1 MNAGV
6 ASAAAAADPAGTPRL
21 RLGVDFHS
29 FDGIYQ
35 GSRSHL
41 LGLYRQAIVQAPD
54 IDFLFLLA
62 QPAALR
68 QAHAEFSLANV
79 TLIEMPHRPGAWRLF
94 WQLSAM
100 QRRHRL
106 DLLHVQFR
114 LPLVAS
120 GACIC
125 TLHDVLFETH
135 PQYFSRGFAALA
147 RSSARHAVRRARITL
162 TVSNYSR
169 LEIAR
174 HYPIEAQR
182 VVLTPNAVDPQRFH
196 ARGESPQDAATLAR
210 WGLSSEGYL
219 CTLGRLEP
227 RKNQAALVQ
236 AFAQLPPDTPPL
248 IMIGQRDFAYD
259 AVFRQIHALGIGN
272 RVRIL
277 EDVDDAALP
286 VLLRHARL
294 MAYPSH
300 AEGFGM
306 PVLEALASGVPVVT
320 SNTTSLPEIAGQ
332 AAWLVAPTD
341 VPALAEALRQCL
353 AEAPAARQARIAR
366 GLRHAARFS
375 WAESAANLLAAV
387 REATTI
393 RDRPSPGS
401 ESQIMYPG

>member
-1 MNAGV
+1 MKPRV
-6 ASAAAAADPAGTPRL
+6 ASSPGAAGAAGAADGTARRL
-21 RLGVDFHS
+21 RLGVDFHT

-41 LGLYRQAIVQAPD
+41 LGLYRQAVAQAPD

-62 QPAALR
+62 QPAVLR
-68 QAHAEFSLANV
+68 KVHPEFSLPNV
-79 TLIEMPHRPGAWRLF
+79 TLVEMPHRPGAWRLL
-94 WQLSAM
+94 WQLAAM

-114 LPLVAS
+114 LPMIAS
-120 GACIC
+120 GACLC

-147 RSSARHAVRRARITL
+147 RVSARHAARRATLL
-162 TVSNYSR
+162 TVSDYSR

-174 HYPIEAQR
+174 HYPIDAQR

-196 ARGESPQDAATLAR
+196 ARAEGPPHAAEAATLRR

-227 RKNQAALVQ
+227 RKNHAALVQ
-236 AFAQLPPDTPPL
+236 AFARLPPDTPPL

-259 AVFRQIHALGIGN
+259 GVFAQIQAAGIGG

-306 PVLEALASGVPVVT
+306 PVLEALASGVPVIT
-320 SNTTSLPEIAGQ
+320 SNTTSLPEIAGP

-341 VPALAEALRQCL
+341 VPALAAALRECL

-366 GLRHAARFS
+366 GLEHAARFS
-375 WAESAANLLAAV
+375 WADSAANFLTAV
-387 REATTI
+387 RGARREFFKVA
-393 RDRPSPGS
+393 
-401 ESQIMYPG
+401 

>member
-1 MNAGV
+1 VSASV
-6 ASAAAAADPAGTPRL
+6 APWAAAPRRADGNPRRL
-21 RLGVDFHS
+21 RLGVDFHT

-41 LGLYRQAIVQAPD
+41 LGLYRQAVIQAPD

-62 QPAALR
+62 QPAVLR
-68 QAHAEFSLANV
+68 NVHPEFSLPNV
-79 TLIEMPHRPGAWRLF
+79 TLVGMPHRPGAWRLL
-94 WQLSAM
+94 WQLAAM

-114 LPLVAS
+114 LPIIAS
-120 GACIC
+120 GACLC

-135 PQYFSRGFAALA
+135 PQYFGRGFAPLA
-147 RSSARHAVRRARITL
+147 RVSAQHAVRHSRITL

-174 HYPIEAQR
+174 HYPIDAER
-182 VVLTPNAVDPQRFH
+182 VVLTTNAVDPQRFH
-196 ARGESPQDAATLAR
+196 ARAAGPPDSADTATLRR
-210 WGLSSEGYL
+210 WGLSSDGYL

-227 RKNQAALVQ
+227 RKNHAVLVQ
-236 AFAQLPPDTPPL
+236 AFARLPPDTPPL

-259 AVFRQIHALGIGN
+259 GIFRQIQTLGIGD

-306 PVLEALASGVPVVT
+306 PVLEALASGVPVIT
-320 SNTTSLPEIAGQ
+320 SNTTSLPEIAGE
-332 AAWLVAPTD
+332 AAWLVSPTD
-341 VPALAEALRQCL
+341 VTALAAAMRECL
-353 AEAPAARQARIAR
+353 AEAPAIRQARIAR
-366 GLRHAARFS
+366 GLEHAARFS
-375 WAESAANLLAAV
+375 WADSAANLLAAV
-387 REATTI
+387 RDV
-393 RDRPSPGS
+393 RR
-401 ESQIMYPG
+401 ESYLFGVT